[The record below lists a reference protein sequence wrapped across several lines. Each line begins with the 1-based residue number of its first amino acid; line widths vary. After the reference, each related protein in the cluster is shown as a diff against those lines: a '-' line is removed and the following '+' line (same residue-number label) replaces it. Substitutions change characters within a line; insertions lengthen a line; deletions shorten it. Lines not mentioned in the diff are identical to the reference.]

1 MSALPSRSLGS
12 TPLQIPS
19 RDTNADIV
27 SGTQA
32 QRLRTLIVDDEKAAR
47 KVLRRDLSELGGIEV
62 VGEAEN
68 GASAQRQIEALDPDL
83 VLLDIQMPVY
93 DGFEVVRGIEGRL
106 PAIVFVTAYSE
117 HALSAFDVGAVDY
130 LLKPFSKERLRR
142 SIERAR
148 DSSLRPAKNAERV
161 AQVLNADAVQTRRPA
176 KIVACHGRDF
186 LLLDLDQVYAFR
198 ASGEI
203 VWIQTRDKQY
213 RATQTLAA
221 LAERLADSPFLR
233 VHRSIL
239 VNSDKISRISAL
251 SSRRWLLTLQNGVQ
265 CPVSKRNAAM
275 VRTLLQ

>member
-1 MSALPSRSLGS
+1 M
-12 TPLQIPS
+12 
-19 RDTNADIV
+19 

-32 QRLRTLIVDDEKAAR
+32 ERLRTLIVDDEEAAR
-47 KVLRRDLSELGGIEV
+47 EVLRRDLSELGGIEV

-68 GASAQRQIEALDPDL
+68 GSSAQRQIEALDPDL

-142 SIERAR
+142 SIERAW
-148 DSSLRPAKNAERV
+148 DSSLRPGKNAERV

-203 VWIQTRDKQY
+203 VWIQTKDKQY